1 MMIAKTIFID
11 GSLQESIE
19 EKPFFILF
27 VFHFFLFLVIKNKP
41 KVDGDDSSNDWWR
54 SDHEEELVRLIST
67 PIVDAITK
75 IDDNREE

>member
-1 MMIAKTIFID
+1 MIDKIVLLSLIF
-11 GSLQESIE
+11 SL
-19 EKPFFILF
+19 L
-27 VFHFFLFLVIKNKP
+27 LVNTKHNK

-75 IDDNREE
+75 IDENYREE